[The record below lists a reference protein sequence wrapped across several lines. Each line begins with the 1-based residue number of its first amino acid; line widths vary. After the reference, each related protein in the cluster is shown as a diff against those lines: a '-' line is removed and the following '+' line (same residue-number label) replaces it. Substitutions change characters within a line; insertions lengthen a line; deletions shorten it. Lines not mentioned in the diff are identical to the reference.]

1 MAIYLQTTAF
11 NLIYVYKKKG
21 EDDAVKI
28 GETTIEAYDIAD
40 IIEPNNEKVREA
52 AHKRI
57 KEQTTT
63 AGVAYE
69 LLWAEVAWFKSQEG
83 KEFSFNDSDVHEV
96 LLYSGY
102 QRKKFPEL
110 DATPKEWFLV
120 NVEIAKKAI
129 AAVKNQQEKIDG
141 PVVPKIDK
149 VEIVYREEQND
160 AIQRTLLHFSS
171 GEKRMLWNAKMR
183 FGKTLCA
190 LELINQL
197 NVEKVLI
204 LTHRPTVRRGWFED
218 FHLINFATPFS
229 YGSKNGKKQNCI
241 SDPKGRPDEFVAGK
255 DLATLKSELAN
266 EGQHFIYFASVQD
279 LRGHEK
285 GTTEW
290 KKNNKLVFST
300 PWDLI
305 IFDEAHEGTQTGLG
319 QNLINELLKNEPLQ
333 LYLSGTPYNI
343 LDQFNEDEIYT
354 WDYNMEQD
362 AKNNWER
369 NHPGVPNPYAGLAQ
383 LSIYTYSLAD
393 VYEQNPDY
401 VKSDDDF
408 FNFSEF
414 FRTWTGDIAKDG
426 TAMPKDAE
434 EGHFVHEADIVK
446 FLNRLISDAP
456 ESYYPYSSEHFRNA
470 LSHTLWM
477 VPGVN
482 AAARLQC
489 LINQHDLHLKFGFEV
504 VNVAGEEQ
512 KFDAA
517 GNDEGKKEKYEK
529 NALEKVLNAI
539 KAHQRTITLSCGRLT
554 TGVSVPDWTG
564 VFMMNGGY
572 NTSAANYMQTIFR
585 GQTPYKNGAIKT
597 HCYAFDFAPDRTL
610 TVISEYLKQ
619 QPSSCNRKKVDG
631 KEVVNTENALHFMPV
646 IAMKGGKEM
655 EFNAHSF
662 IATVNQA
669 YTDHVLSHGFKSR
682 YLFKNFNKFTEA
694 DHALLA
700 DIGKKLGGSS
710 VKTNSDGTIV
720 VSSNN
725 LTDNTKPPKGGKRK
739 PKGKDGDNEP
749 TTQSRKSKEKK
760 DKEAKSRKVLDMI
773 FVRFPLLLFGCVDN
787 VEGMTI
793 DQLLSDNLIDDESWE
808 EFMPKGLTKAIFRQI
823 EHLVEVDVLIS
834 STAAIIK
841 QVKDADKMNIE
852 ERILTIAHMLS
863 KFHFPDK
870 ETVLTPWRVVN
881 MHMCD
886 TLGGYDFF
894 DETHTK
900 LLEKPELRE
909 QENVTASIFCNPD
922 AKILEINSKS
932 GVYPLWIA
940 YSFWA
945 MQRNTISSF
954 EQDWL
959 LWKRVVE
966 NNLYVVCKTR
976 MAEKIT
982 NRVLR
987 GYNTNINTN
996 TVSFEN
1002 IVNILK
1008 DETKKARLVKKIKKE
1023 STYGKISKAMIDF
1036 DAVVGNPPYQTV
1048 VAQKETENG
1057 QKRSSSIFQ
1066 YFQIIAELVGRYTSM
1081 IYPGAR
1087 WIHRSGKGMEQFGLS
1102 QINDVHLK
1110 LLKFYPNS
1118 TDVFTDVG
1126 IADGLSI
1133 VMKDSKKSTPGFTYI
1148 YSSNGVEVTTF
1159 ANNPGENLFALN
1171 PYSSNI
1177 ADNLESFIQKYGCLH
1192 DSVLSQK
1199 LFSIESDFVEKNPS
1213 LVRKYN
1219 EEESFDKTK
1228 EIKLFANDKAGKSG
1242 RSQWYITSRSVIT
1255 SGLEY
1260 LDKWKV
1266 VVSSANAGGQKRSN
1280 QIAIL
1285 DNYSAFGRSRVA
1297 LKTFESQREAEN
1309 FFKYATSEVIRFAFL
1324 LTDEALTS
1332 LAKKVPDILDYSD
1345 NNGIIDFNKNVDEQL
1360 YKILNISIDEQNLIK
1375 EVLSKK

>member
-554 TGVSVPDWTG
+554 TGVSIPDWTG

-749 TTQSRKSKEKK
+749 TTQPRKSKEKK

-808 EFMPKGLTKAIFRQI
+808 EFMPKGLSKAIFRQI

-841 QVKDADKMNIE
+841 QVKDADEMNIE

-954 EQDWL
+954 EQDWI

-1036 DAVVGNPPYQTV
+1036 DAVVGNPPYQVMDGGTDRGAIPVYNLFVDISKKINPSYLTMIMPARWYAGGRGLDNFRESMMNDTHISKLIDFELSKDIFSTV
-1048 VAQKETENG
+1048 DIAGGLSVFLWIKNYSGKCEVINSNALSMQTSHRFLNEYPIVIRSNAALPILNKVSSISDKFLNEMVLSINPFGFRTYFRGSENG
-1057 QKRSSSIFQ
+1057 EIKILTSKGWAYVNYDEIQKGNQ
-1066 YFQIIAELVGRYTSM
+1066 YIDCYKIIIGRFVPSNGEMSVKPGEGYRVLTEPK
-1081 IYPGAR
+1081 ILYP
-1087 WIHRSGKGMEQFGLS
+1087 KE
-1102 QINDVHLK
+1102 IN
-1110 LLKFYPNS
+1110 
-1118 TDVFTDVG
+1118 TE
-1126 IADGLSI
+1126 
-1133 VMKDSKKSTPGFTYI
+1133 TYI
-1148 YSSNGVEVTTF
+1148 DTAVFKTEFEAISYSKYLHSKFARYLLRQGVTSVNITKECF
-1159 ANNPGENLFALN
+1159 AFVPLQDFTE
-1171 PYSSNI
+1171 SSDI
-1177 ADNLESFIQKYGCLH
+1177 DWSKSVAEIDSQLYAKYG
-1192 DSVLSQK
+1192 
-1199 LFSIESDFVEKNPS
+1199 
-1213 LVRKYN
+1213 
-1219 EEESFDKTK
+1219 
-1228 EIKLFANDKAGKSG
+1228 
-1242 RSQWYITSRSVIT
+1242 
-1255 SGLEY
+1255 
-1260 LDKWKV
+1260 
-1266 VVSSANAGGQKRSN
+1266 
-1280 QIAIL
+1280 
-1285 DNYSAFGRSRVA
+1285 
-1297 LKTFESQREAEN
+1297 
-1309 FFKYATSEVIRFAFL
+1309 
-1324 LTDEALTS
+1324 LTDEEIAF
-1332 LAKKVPDILDYSD
+1332 
-1345 NNGIIDFNKNVDEQL
+1345 ID
-1360 YKILNISIDEQNLIK
+1360 SMIK
-1375 EVLSKK
+1375 PM